1 MTPLEIA
8 AKAAYENWI
17 EPVKSAEPAWGEL
30 PEDFKLRLVEAQTA
44 ALLALA
50 EVEPPEDVMKSGRD
64 ALLHEREWRISEA
77 VQAREAFRAML
88 RSIAGGTNV

>member
-8 AKAAYENWI
+8 AKARWEARN
-17 EPVKSAEPAWGEL
+17 AGFGEYWEEL
-30 PEDFKLRLVEAQTA
+30 TKREQREEYDDMRAG
-44 ALLALA
+44 LLALA
-50 EVEPPEDVMKSGRD
+50 EVELPEDVMKSGRD